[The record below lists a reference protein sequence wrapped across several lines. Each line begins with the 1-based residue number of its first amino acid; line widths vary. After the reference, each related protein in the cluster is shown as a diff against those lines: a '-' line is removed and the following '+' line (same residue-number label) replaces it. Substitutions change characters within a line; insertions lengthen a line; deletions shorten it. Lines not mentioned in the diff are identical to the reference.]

1 MAFAPARSDC
11 FARAVAISVLKPT
24 PAMTG
29 VFPFTSSTT
38 VFTISNC
45 SAGVSE
51 YSSPVPPAATTALM
65 GCLSRARRF
74 LRRPAASSDR
84 SALKGVTGKAITP
97 RSLLRISSAF
107 IQSPFALITGFRLS
121 PSRQNALPVGIDMLA
136 HLGRVVSLAILT
148 LLIAL
153 AAAGELIVVKFDAEA
168 RSIRNADGAVDDGHA
183 STGDDFVF
191 L

>member
-38 VFTISNC
+38 VFTTSSC

-65 GCLSRARRF
+65 GCLSSARRF
-74 LRRPAASSDR
+74 LLRPAQSSER
-84 SALKGVTGKAITP
+84 SPLKGVTGKAITP

-107 IQSPFALITGFRLS
+107 IHHHFHLAPAFVLS
-121 PSRQNALPVGIDMLA
+121 PSRENAPPVGIDMLA
-136 HLGRVVSLAILT
+136 HLGCIVTLAILT
-148 LLIAL
+148 FLITL
-153 AAAGELIVVKFDAEA
+153 AAAGKLIVVELNAEA
-168 RSIRNADGAVDDGHA
+168 GLVRNADGTIHDGHA
-183 STGDDFVF
+183 SAGNDF
-191 L
+191 